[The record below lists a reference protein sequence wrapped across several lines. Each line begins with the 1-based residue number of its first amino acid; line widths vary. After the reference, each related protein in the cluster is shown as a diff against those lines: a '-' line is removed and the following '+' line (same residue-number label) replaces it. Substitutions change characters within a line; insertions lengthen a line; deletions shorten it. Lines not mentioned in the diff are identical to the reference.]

1 MLKELPFDDWYE
13 NKEELELK
21 LLYWEDYYIKQ
32 YNAIERGYNKEYT
45 LSKVMCGEK
54 PLQFAR
60 AETTLPDIQRFII
73 TYAEENTGKKKV
85 VAESCDN
92 EEDQK
97 RAELEE
103 RYKSYA
109 VKEIFMNRELRAWQ
123 QERDLATGK
132 IKKPF
137 GL

>member
-1 MLKELPFDDWYE
+1 MLKEVPFDDWYE
-13 NKEELELK
+13 DKEKLELK
-21 LLYWEDYYIKQ
+21 LLYWEDYYIKK

-54 PLQFAR
+54 ALQFAR

-73 TYAEENTGKKKV
+73 TYAQENIGKKKV
-85 VAESCDN
+85 VHDNVDN
-92 EEDQK
+92 EEEKK

-103 RYKSYA
+103 KYKSYPF
-109 VKEIFMNRELRAWQ
+109 KEIFINRELREWQ

-132 IKKPF
+132 VKKPF